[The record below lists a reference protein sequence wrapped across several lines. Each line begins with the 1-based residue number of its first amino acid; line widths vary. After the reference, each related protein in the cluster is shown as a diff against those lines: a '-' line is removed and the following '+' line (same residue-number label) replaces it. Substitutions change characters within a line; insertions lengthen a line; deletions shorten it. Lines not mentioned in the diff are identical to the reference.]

1 MKPTPLQFDVRE
13 NTASSRQHASRLAV
27 NLSTPMSHRL
37 QTDQSVQV
45 SPPSSVPKEA
55 HQSALDQ
62 NAAAI
67 EATGGKKADD
77 VQLLSVQEVA
87 SLLHVPVSWV
97 YEHTRPRCATPLHT
111 SNLESICGF
120 SRPTSE
126 PIWKMRGQSIA
137 FCVEYH
143 DDRRYATN
151 RKGKTSHKRK
161 DVDSGSSQVPIRL
174 FIQTR

>member
-67 EATGGKKADD
+67 AATGGKKADD

-97 YEHTRPRCATPLHT
+97 YEHTRPRCATPLPHIKLGKYLRFLPT
-111 SNLESICGF
+111 DIRTYLEDARSVH
-120 SRPTSE
+120 RVL
-126 PIWKMRGQSIA
+126 R
-137 FCVEYH
+137 
-143 DDRRYATN
+143 
-151 RKGKTSHKRK
+151 
-161 DVDSGSSQVPIRL
+161 
-174 FIQTR
+174 